1 MKKMNMKF
9 FKTLGNAFLKIIW
22 HLMKAAVVCM
32 VAFDFFALVFM
43 AIKNTTGY
51 CNPLMDK
58 VINIS
63 IKSAKRTKE
72 EALWLY
78 DN

>member
-1 MKKMNMKF
+1 MKV
-9 FKTLGNAFLKIIW
+9 FKTLGNMFLKIIW
-22 HLMKAAVVCM
+22 HLMRTVIACIL
-32 VAFDFFALVFM
+32 AFDFFALVFI

-51 CNPLMDK
+51 CSPLMDK

>member
-1 MKKMNMKF
+1 MR
-9 FKTLGNAFLKIIW
+9 T
-22 HLMKAAVVCM
+22 AVACM
-32 VAFDFFALVFM
+32 LAFDFFALVFM

-63 IKSAKRTKE
+63 IKSAKETKE
-72 EALWLY
+72 AALWGY

>member
-1 MKKMNMKF
+1 MKRMNMKF
-9 FKTLGNAFLKIIW
+9 FKTLGNMFLKIIW
-22 HLMKAAVVCM
+22 HLMRTAVACM
-32 VAFDFFALVFM
+32 LAFDFFALVFM

-51 CNPLMDK
+51 CSPLMNK

-63 IKSAKRTKE
+63 IKSAKETKE
-72 EALWLY
+72 AALWGY

>member
-1 MKKMNMKF
+1 MKV
-9 FKTLGNAFLKIIW
+9 FKTLGNMFLKIVW
-22 HLMKAAVVCM
+22 NLMRTVIACM
-32 VAFDFFALVFM
+32 LAFDFFALVFM

>member
-9 FKTLGNAFLKIIW
+9 FKTLGNAFLKILW
-22 HLMKAAVVCM
+22 YLMRATVVCM
-32 VAFDFFALVFM
+32 FTFNFFALVFI

-63 IKSAKRTKE
+63 IKSAKETKE
-72 EALWLY
+72 AALWGY

>member
-1 MKKMNMKF
+1 MKV
-9 FKTLGNAFLKIIW
+9 FKTLGNMFLKIVW
-22 HLMKAAVVCM
+22 NLMRTVIACM
-32 VAFDFFALVFM
+32 LAFDFFALVFI

>member
-1 MKKMNMKF
+1 MR
-9 FKTLGNAFLKIIW
+9 TVIA
-22 HLMKAAVVCM
+22 CM
-32 VAFDFFALVFM
+32 LAFDFFALVFI

-51 CNPLMDK
+51 CNPLMNK

-63 IKSAKRTKE
+63 IKLAKGTKE
-72 EALWLY
+72 AALWGY

>member
-1 MKKMNMKF
+1 MKV
-9 FKTLGNAFLKIIW
+9 FKTLGNMFLKIVW
-22 HLMKAAVVCM
+22 NLMRTVVACM
-32 VAFDFFALVFM
+32 LAFDFFAFVFI

>member
-1 MKKMNMKF
+1 MR
-9 FKTLGNAFLKIIW
+9 T
-22 HLMKAAVVCM
+22 AVACM
-32 VAFDFFALVFM
+32 LAFDFFALVFM

-51 CNPLMDK
+51 CSPLMNK

-63 IKSAKRTKE
+63 IKLAKGTKE
-72 EALWLY
+72 AALWLY

>member
-1 MKKMNMKF
+1 MKKVNMKV
-9 FKTLGNAFLKIIW
+9 FKTLGNMFLKIIW
-22 HLMKAAVVCM
+22 HLMRTAIACM
-32 VAFDFFALVFM
+32 LAFDFFALVFI

>member
-1 MKKMNMKF
+1 MR
-9 FKTLGNAFLKIIW
+9 T
-22 HLMKAAVVCM
+22 AVACM
-32 VAFDFFALVFM
+32 LAFDFFALVFM

>member
-1 MKKMNMKF
+1 M
-9 FKTLGNAFLKIIW
+9 FLKIIW
-22 HLMKAAVVCM
+22 HLMRTAIACM
-32 VAFDFFALVFM
+32 LAFDFFALVFI

>member
-1 MKKMNMKF
+1 MKV
-9 FKTLGNAFLKIIW
+9 FKTLGNMFLKIIW
-22 HLMKAAVVCM
+22 HLMRTAIACM
-32 VAFDFFALVFM
+32 LVFDFFALVFM

>member
-1 MKKMNMKF
+1 MNMKV
-9 FKTLGNAFLKIIW
+9 FKTLGNMFLKIVW
-22 HLMKAAVVCM
+22 NLMRTVIACM
-32 VAFDFFALVFM
+32 LAFDFFALVFM

>member
-1 MKKMNMKF
+1 MKV

-22 HLMKAAVVCM
+22 HLMRTVIACM
-32 VAFDFFALVFM
+32 LAFDFFALVFI

>member
-1 MKKMNMKF
+1 MNF
-9 FKTLGNAFLKIIW
+9 FRNLGNMFLKIIW
-22 HLMKAAVVCM
+22 HLMRTAVACM
-32 VAFDFFALVFM
+32 LAFDFFALVFM

-51 CNPLMDK
+51 CSPLMNK

>member
-1 MKKMNMKF
+1 MNMKV
-9 FKTLGNAFLKIIW
+9 FKTLGNMFLKIVW
-22 HLMKAAVVCM
+22 NLMRTVIACM
-32 VAFDFFALVFM
+32 LAFDFFALVFI